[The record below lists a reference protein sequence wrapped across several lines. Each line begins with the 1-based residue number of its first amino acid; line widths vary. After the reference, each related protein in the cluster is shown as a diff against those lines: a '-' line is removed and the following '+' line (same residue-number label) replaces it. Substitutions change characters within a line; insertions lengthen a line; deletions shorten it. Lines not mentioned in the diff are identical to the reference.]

1 MVAAEREP
9 AEQNERD
16 QASSQGRELRPV
28 KCYRRQAAERYRE
41 TFRRQG
47 AGLGDRPPTDLHG
60 EQRRAGYRGSATA
73 AEEARL
79 SDMSVHDPRG
89 ELEDV
94 AADRIAHFDGGS
106 GAGKFAGV
114 SRVAEVI

>member
-1 MVAAEREP
+1 M
-9 AEQNERD
+9 
-16 QASSQGRELRPV
+16 
-28 KCYRRQAAERYRE
+28 KCHRRQAAERYRE
-41 TFRRQG
+41 TFRRQR
-47 AGLGDRPPTDLHG
+47 AGLGDRAPTDLHG

-94 AADRIAHFDGGS
+94 AADGIAHFDGGS
-106 GAGKFAGV
+106 GVGKFAGV
-114 SRVAEVI
+114 SRVAEVIENSVAEHL